1 MPHLVVTRLKLKSK
15 LQMLDYQKQN
25 IPVFKQ
31 ILAAPGFIR
40 GKAMS
45 TLYGDMWTM
54 SLWGSEDDMN
64 AFYRSGAH
72 RQVMPLLQTLACEA
86 AAVSFVAS
94 DLCSWKQAHAEMR
107 RHARFQAIREPS
119 ESQLAGCIPDLAF
132 LTFSAPMSLYRYL
145 PG

>member
-15 LQMLDYQKQN
+15 RLMLDYQKQN

-64 AFYRSGAH
+64 AFYRSGASGH
-72 RQVMPLLQTLACEA
+72 AFAADAC
-86 AAVSFVAS
+86 
-94 DLCSWKQAHAEMR
+94 L
-107 RHARFQAIREPS
+107 
-119 ESQLAGCIPDLAF
+119 
-132 LTFSAPMSLYRYL
+132 
-145 PG
+145 